1 MGKLVINKIKASSL
15 KVRKYGGSEHPDI
28 PDIPDEPGVVTI
40 RFNKMDGSGV
50 ISE

>member
-1 MGKLVINKIKASSL
+1 MGKLVVDKIRANRL
-15 KVRKYGGSEHPDI
+15 KVRKYGGSEQPDI
-28 PDIPDEPGVVTI
+28 PVEPDMVTI